1 MRAIQCSGEQA
12 RQSTQHYTY
21 SACMNIF
28 RAHLVPLIQRLPA
41 SSSVSDLSADVE
53 ASAI

>member
-1 MRAIQCSGEQA
+1 
-12 RQSTQHYTY
+12 
-21 SACMNIF
+21 MNIF

-41 SSSVSDLSADVE
+41 SSSVSDLAGADVE